1 MEFLVAAVF
10 ILVGLNKIFSY
21 RYRKDSNDTDG
32 SALAIEFPYWC
43 VALTGLFEMAAAM
56 ALVSSYEVAL
66 FAAVSLALS
75 TIIASLY
82 RVSAEKPAAPAVVL
96 FLLVL
101 FIICE
106 RTI

>member
-1 MEFLVAAVF
+1 MEFLVATVF

-21 RYRKDSNDTDG
+21 RHRRDSSSGDE
-32 SALAIEFPYWC
+32 SALAMEFPYWC
-43 VALTGLFEMAAAM
+43 VALVGVFEMVAAM

-75 TIIASLY
+75 TIVASLC
-82 RVSAEKPAAPAVVL
+82 RVSVEKPAAPAVVL

-101 FIICE
+101 FVICE